1 MKFANVTATFSHVNR
16 LAGKDSAAIAGKVTI
31 MWKPK
36 FSILIAT
43 AILGSF
49 ISAGVARA
57 QGMMGPPPGGPMGG
71 PPMGGPFGGPP
82 PVPPPLMMALR
93 AAALTPAQQK
103 QIQDIVN
110 ASRTSSAPQMQ
121 QMHSIRDQIADK
133 LLSSGSVTAADLAP
147 LLAQQTAL
155 QQQLD
160 NQMVSTAIQ
169 IRGVLTPAQL
179 SKVASVNEKLKQIHT
194 QIDSILG
201 PPDAPPVP

>member
-1 MKFANVTATFSHVNR
+1 LAKRERNFSQLQPSSWQKN
-16 LAGKDSAAIAGKVTI
+16 SAAIAAERVMIVRKY
-31 MWKPK
+31 K

-43 AILGSF
+43 AILGSL
-49 ISAGVARA
+49 ITAGIARA

-133 LLSSGSVTAADLAP
+133 LLSSGSVSAADLAP
-147 LLAQQTAL
+147 LLAQQTAI

-160 NQMVSTAIQ
+160 NQMVATAIQ
-169 IRGVLTPAQL
+169 IRGVLTPDQL
-179 SKVASVNEKLKQIHT
+179 SKVASVNDRLKQIHT

>member
-1 MKFANVTATFSHVNR
+1 
-16 LAGKDSAAIAGKVTI
+16 
-31 MWKPK
+31 MWKRK

-103 QIQDIVN
+103 QIHDIVN

-147 LLAQQTAL
+147 LLAQQTAI

-160 NQMVSTAIQ
+160 NQMVATAIQ

-201 PPDAPPVP
+201 PPDAPPIP

>member
-1 MKFANVTATFSHVNR
+1 
-16 LAGKDSAAIAGKVTI
+16 
-31 MWKPK
+31 MWKSR

-43 AILGSF
+43 AILGGC

-57 QGMMGPPPGGPMGG
+57 QDMMGPPPGGGPMG
-71 PPMGGPFGGPP
+71 GGPP

-103 QIQDIVN
+103 QIHDIMD
-110 ASRTSSAPQMQ
+110 ASRTSSEPQMQ

-133 LLSSGSVTAADLAP
+133 LLSSDSVSASDLAP
-147 LLAQQTAL
+147 LLAQQTAI

-160 NQMVSTAIQ
+160 SQMIATAIQ
-169 IRGVLTPAQL
+169 IRGVLTPDQL
-179 SKVASVNEKLKQIHT
+179 SKVASVHEKLKQIHS

-201 PPDAPPVP
+201 PPDAPPLP